1 MSCNIYVLPYKH
13 TFISHIY
20 AYRCMDIQ
28 AKTSKKR
35 HFDNIIKVT
44 PRQLRHRSRSEV
56 ISSIL
61 EATNGNKLRMA
72 EIQFKSYLS
81 YNILKEYLVHLLQG
95 DLIEYIE
102 GERTFKTTPKGMQ
115 VLQKYNKME
124 ELFVKT
130 QKPELKYLKVSHD
143 ELVCRL

>member
-1 MSCNIYVLPYKH
+1 MSCNIYVLSCRH

-28 AKTSKKR
+28 AKR
-35 HFDNIIKVT
+35 HFDNRMKVT

-61 EATNGNKLRMA
+61 EATNGNKLRVT
-72 EIQFKSYLS
+72 EIQFKAYLS

-115 VLQKYNKME
+115 VLQKYNIME

-130 QKPELKYLKVSHD
+130 H
-143 ELVCRL
+143 

>member
-1 MSCNIYVLPYKH
+1 MKG
-13 TFISHIY
+13 
-20 AYRCMDIQ
+20 M
-28 AKTSKKR
+28 
-35 HFDNIIKVT
+35 

-72 EIQFKSYLS
+72 EIQFKTYMSY
-81 YNILKEYLVHLLQG
+81 KYLVHLLQC
-95 DLIEYIE
+95 DLVDYIE

>member
-1 MSCNIYVLPYKH
+1 MSCNIYVLSCRH

-28 AKTSKKR
+28 AKR
-35 HFDNIIKVT
+35 HFDNRMKVT

-61 EATNGNKLRMA
+61 EATNGNKLRIA
-72 EIQFKSYLS
+72 EIQFKAYLS
-81 YNILKEYLVHLLQG
+81 YNILKEYLVHLLQC

-115 VLQKYNKME
+115 VLQKYNIME

-130 QKPELKYLKVSHD
+130 H
-143 ELVCRL
+143 

>member
-1 MSCNIYVLPYKH
+1 MSCNIYVLSCRH

-28 AKTSKKR
+28 AKR
-35 HFDNIIKVT
+35 HFDIRMKVT

-61 EATNGNKLRMA
+61 EATNGNKLRIA
-72 EIQFKSYLS
+72 EIQFKAYLS
-81 YNILKEYLVHLLQG
+81 YNILKEYLVHLLQC

-115 VLQKYNKME
+115 VLQKYNIME

-130 QKPELKYLKVSHD
+130 H
-143 ELVCRL
+143 

>member
-1 MSCNIYVLPYKH
+1 MKG
-13 TFISHIY
+13 
-20 AYRCMDIQ
+20 M
-28 AKTSKKR
+28 
-35 HFDNIIKVT
+35 

-61 EATNGNKLRMA
+61 ESTNGNKLRVT
-72 EIQFKSYLS
+72 EIQFKAYLS
-81 YNILKEYLVHLLQG
+81 YNILKEYLVDLLRC

-130 QKPELKYLKVSHD
+130 H
-143 ELVCRL
+143 